1 MAEGGVQAR
10 PGGAE
15 CLHCLRVFRT
25 LAGMRLHE
33 RKAHPEFYHE
43 EERHRKDAQPRK
55 QWSVEEL
62 TLLSQFELDHSDL
75 RPGELVSL
83 AKQTL
88 FPGRTLDSL
97 RCQRKSHRFRTILEA
112 GSPRPVLSP
121 RPPVPAGSPP
131 VVTGAQTVRAGTPPV
146 VPVRERRPQNLNA
159 SRRCASTLEA
169 EGESNLPPL
178 VQGVGRRRAQG
189 DDERVSPRQTPGNIH
204 ADGGV
209 REEVTVPGPGAG
221 AEEYTATRALV
232 WQKVV
237 QLSRALQVKTPSGVE
252 DLESQLRIWFPG
264 TGKVKDRGERSI
276 PRRGDGDNLI
286 LAEEGEVP
294 VGAQRVP
301 RRMLRRRRYV
311 VCQKGWKKNRGRI
324 AKKIISGQDM
334 VSDEP
339 APMGVMEAWV
349 QEFSKES
356 IPVQRGPIH
365 AVYNDKHE
373 IMAPIISSE
382 LERSLRS
389 MNAKAAPGWDGV
401 TVASLRDPAKREQ
414 LFWLLNGAIFMEDVP
429 EAWKRGQTTL
439 IPKDSHCFTILNGVE
454 LRALGP
460 NSFYR
465 YLGIET
471 GATLGSPGVLL
482 TRYRKG
488 LNNINRAPLKPQQK
502 LWCATEVLQPQLQY
516 PLLHG
521 EVKKGWLKRFD
532 VETRKTM
539 RKIMHLPPDTPLG
552 FFFSSPRACS
562 LGVKCFTTGIPASR
576 EWLAKEGFDLDELPK
591 SAPSDS
597 WDSDWWNSVDGAGC
611 RGSATLPSFSG
622 WVRAGTRL
630 MSGGEFVSAI
640 KLRGN
645 VLSTRSREAR
655 GRPERPVLCR
665 HGCQRPET
673 LGHIQQSCPVT
684 HGWRVQRHDKIVTTV
699 CADMGVA
706 TPNDAHER
714 KRHYYNTPI
723 IRQWV
728 NEQSGKP
735 PVISSI
741 VMNWQGAWAQA
752 LYNTKALG
760 GTDELGKLI
769 SVRMLE
775 DSVRMYR
782 MFCGAGALR
791 NVH

>member
-1 MAEGGVQAR
+1 
-10 PGGAE
+10 
-15 CLHCLRVFRT
+15 
-25 LAGMRLHE
+25 
-33 RKAHPEFYHE
+33 
-43 EERHRKDAQPRK
+43 
-55 QWSVEEL
+55 
-62 TLLSQFELDHSDL
+62 
-75 RPGELVSL
+75 
-83 AKQTL
+83 
-88 FPGRTLDSL
+88 
-97 RCQRKSHRFRTILEA
+97 
-112 GSPRPVLSP
+112 
-121 RPPVPAGSPP
+121 
-131 VVTGAQTVRAGTPPV
+131 
-146 VPVRERRPQNLNA
+146 
-159 SRRCASTLEA
+159 
-169 EGESNLPPL
+169 
-178 VQGVGRRRAQG
+178 
-189 DDERVSPRQTPGNIH
+189 
-204 ADGGV
+204 
-209 REEVTVPGPGAG
+209 
-221 AEEYTATRALV
+221 
-232 WQKVV
+232 
-237 QLSRALQVKTPSGVE
+237 
-252 DLESQLRIWFPG
+252 
-264 TGKVKDRGERSI
+264 
-276 PRRGDGDNLI
+276 
-286 LAEEGEVP
+286 
-294 VGAQRVP
+294 
-301 RRMLRRRRYV
+301 MLRRRRYV

-324 AKKIISGQDM
+324 TKIISGQDM

-339 APMGVMEAWV
+339 APMGVMDAWV

-373 IMAPIISSE
+373 IMAPIISAE

-401 TVASLRDPAKREQ
+401 TVASLRDQAKREQ
-414 LFWLLNGAIFMEDVP
+414 LFWLLNGAIFMEDVS
-429 EAWKRGQTTL
+429 EAWKRADGKRKTCYQ
-439 IPKDSHCFTILNGVE
+439 DSHCFTILNGVE

-502 LWCATEVLQPQLQY
+502 LWCVTEVLQPQLQY

-532 VETRKTM
+532 METRKTM
-539 RKIMHLPPDTPLG
+539 RKIMHLQPDTPLG
-552 FFFSSPRACS
+552 FFSSPRAGS

-684 HGWRVQRHDKIVTTV
+684 HGWRVQRHDKIVTAICKHLEDRGWEVLQEPNIPTPNGLRKPDLVFWNSVQSFVVDVQV

-714 KRHYYNTPI
+714 KRDYYNTPI

-752 LYNTKALG
+752 SYNTFKALG

-769 SVRMLE
+769 TVRMLE

-782 MFCGAGALR
+782 MFCGTGALR

>member
-1 MAEGGVQAR
+1 M
-10 PGGAE
+10 
-15 CLHCLRVFRT
+15 C
-25 LAGMRLHE
+25 LHE
-33 RKAHPEFYHE
+33 RKAHSEVYHE
-43 EERHRKDAQPRK
+43 EERSRKDAQPRK
-55 QWSVEEL
+55 RWSVEEL

-83 AKQTL
+83 AKRTL

-97 RCQRKSHRFRTILEA
+97 RCQRKSQRFRTILEA

-178 VQGVGRRRAQG
+178 VHGAGRRRARG
-189 DDERVSPRQTPGNIH
+189 DDESITKAAPWKHPCRWRGQ
-204 ADGGV
+204 
-209 REEVTVPGPGAG
+209 
-221 AEEYTATRALV
+221 
-232 WQKVV
+232 
-237 QLSRALQVKTPSGVE
+237 
-252 DLESQLRIWFPG
+252 
-264 TGKVKDRGERSI
+264 VKDRGARSI
-276 PRRGDGDNLI
+276 PRRDDGDNLI

-324 AKKIISGQDM
+324 TKIISGQDM

-339 APMGVMEAWV
+339 APMGVMDAWV

-373 IMAPIISSE
+373 IMAPIISAE

-401 TVASLRDPAKREQ
+401 TVASLRDQAKREQ
-414 LFWLLNGAIFMEDVP
+414 LFWLLNGAIFMEEIS
-429 EAWKRGQTTL
+429 EAWKRGPAKYATL
-439 IPKDSHCFTILNGVE
+439 GFLADGKRKTWYQDSHCFTILNGVE
-454 LRALGP
+454 LQALGP

-488 LNNINRAPLKPQQK
+488 LNINRAPLKPQQNI
-502 LWCATEVLQPQLQY
+502 WCVTEVLQPQLQY

-521 EVKKGWLKRFD
+521 EVKTGWLKRFD
-532 VETRKTM
+532 VEIRKTI

-552 FFFSSPRACS
+552 FFFSSPRAGS

-576 EWLAKEGFDLDELPK
+576 CSMYLRLAASSSD
-591 SAPSDS
+591 PSIIS
-597 WDSDWWNSVDGAGC
+597 HLQRMAC
-611 RGSATLPSFSG
+611 ERR
-622 WVRAGTRL
+622 VRP
-630 MSGGEFVSAI
+630 
-640 KLRGN
+640 
-645 VLSTRSREAR
+645 
-655 GRPERPVLCR
+655 GRAS
-665 HGCQRPET
+665 Q
-673 LGHIQQSCPVT
+673 
-684 HGWRVQRHDKIVTTV
+684 V
-699 CADMGVA
+699 C
-706 TPNDAHER
+706 T
-714 KRHYYNTPI
+714 
-723 IRQWV
+723 
-728 NEQSGKP
+728 
-735 PVISSI
+735 
-741 VMNWQGAWAQA
+741 
-752 LYNTKALG
+752 
-760 GTDELGKLI
+760 
-769 SVRMLE
+769 
-775 DSVRMYR
+775 
-782 MFCGAGALR
+782 
-791 NVH
+791 